1 MHLLLCVV
9 IFLLGAGLGRFLLAA
24 SQCSVVFA
32 GHASPRY
39 LRCSTYCF
47 PLTADMA
54 RQARIPLAAVI
65 QPFAA
70 VPPNEVR
77 STGLAPRAS
86 GLVGRW
92 FSHAGN
98 WYDQFVKRWQKREVC
113 LGHGGASKDKS
124 FHLEKVQLWW
134 LSWIPGGAPAAS
146 CSCQPCQLFTLL
158 ESVVLGK
165 KSVLKEGDHKL
176 HEVNFKVW
184 RVRFEET
191 HFSV

>member
-1 MHLLLCVV
+1 MLNVAHALVALCCD
-9 IFLLGAGLGRFLLAA
+9 FPARCRAGQVPPGGL
-24 SQCSVVFA
+24 SCSVVFA

-86 GLVGRW
+86 GLVGRC

-98 WYDQFVKRWQKREVC
+98 WYDQFVERWQKREVC

-146 CSCQPCQLFTLL
+146 CSCQPCQLLTLL
-158 ESVVLGK
+158 ELCS
-165 KSVLKEGDHKL
+165 
-176 HEVNFKVW
+176 F
-184 RVRFEET
+184 RQRY
-191 HFSV
+191 